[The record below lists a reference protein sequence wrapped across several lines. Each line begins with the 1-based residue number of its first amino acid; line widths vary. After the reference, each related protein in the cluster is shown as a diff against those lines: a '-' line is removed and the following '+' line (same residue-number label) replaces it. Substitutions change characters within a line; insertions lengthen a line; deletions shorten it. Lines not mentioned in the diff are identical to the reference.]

1 MNTADVRAA
10 LRAAAA
16 AGPYFAVD
24 EPDGE
29 RTWLPLARLLDDPE
43 LLRERVEVARTAL
56 ATRTG
61 GAVDL
66 RACASINFLGTAAR
80 LVAPALG
87 AAAIAG
93 VVPAFTPADVLW
105 SPVDGGPIPIAVAH
119 PRGRPVED
127 ADDAA
132 KIIGRDVVATTVT
145 PLVAAYATTFR
156 LSTRVLWGNVS
167 SALAGAAGMLA
178 RTGTA
183 QRLTAVD
190 IVEAALQLG
199 PLVDTGHHE
208 RPDPRRPRAFFVRH
222 NCCLFYRIPAGGKC
236 GDCVLVPPD
245 GRADMWRQELD
256 RDG

>member
-1 MNTADVRAA
+1 MTTADVRAA
-10 LRAAAA
+10 LRVAAA
-16 AGPYFAVD
+16 AGPYFAVE

-29 RTWLPLARLLDDPE
+29 RTWLPLARLLDDRD
-43 LLRERVEVARTAL
+43 LLRARVEVARTVL

-66 RACASINFLGTAAR
+66 RACASINFLGTVAR

-87 AAAIAG
+87 TAAIAG
-93 VVPAFTPADVLW
+93 VVPAFTPDDLLW
-105 SPVDGGPIPIAVAH
+105 SPVDGGPIPTAVAD

-132 KIIGRDVVATTVT
+132 KIIERDVVATTVT

-156 LSTRVLWGNVS
+156 LSTQVLWGNVS
-167 SALAGAAGMLA
+167 SALVGAAGMLA
-178 RTGTA
+178 RTGVP

-190 IVEAALQLG
+190 IVEAALRSG
-199 PLVDTGHHE
+199 PLVDSGHYE
-208 RPDPRRPRAFFVRH
+208 RPDPQRPRAFFVRH
-222 NCCLFYRIPAGGKC
+222 NCCLFYKIPSGGKC

-245 GRADMWRQELD
+245 GRADMWRQEPG
-256 RDG
+256 RDT